1 MMSDPVIT
9 GTPPSPGDPPT
20 PSGGSPAA
28 GDGVIRAGTSLG
40 DGDQAEHSAPVRS
53 GPWGRLWRFARREP
67 VAFVCGAFIVVLL
80 IASVAAPWWIP
91 HDPIKQSI
99 ADRLQGPSS
108 RHWLGTDDVGRDL
121 FSRLIHGARYSV
133 LGAGLSVAVA
143 LVVGLPLGIAGGY
156 FGGWADT
163 ALMRIIDTILAFPGI
178 VLAIGVVGVFGPS
191 LINSMT
197 AIGILFAPTIARI
210 ARGQVM
216 SIRDE
221 PFAQAALTFGVP
233 RWKILAR
240 HVLPNAMPPVVVAS
254 ALLLATGLLAE
265 ASLSFLGLG
274 VQPPTPSW
282 GSMLGRGYAYLAT
295 APLQLLPPGLM
306 IATCALAFNLL
317 GDGLR
322 RQLDP
327 RQR

>member
-1 MMSDPVIT
+1 MTIDDDLIP
-9 GTPPSPGDPPT
+9 
-20 PSGGSPAA
+20 PAA
-28 GDGVIRAGTSLG
+28 SATVEPALMEDAAPQRLGLWARA
-40 DGDQAEHSAPVRS
+40 R
-53 GPWGRLWRFARREP
+53 RFARREP
-67 VAFVCGAFIVVLL
+67 VATASLLFILVLVV
-80 IASVAAPWWIP
+80 ASLAAPLWVP
-91 HDPIKQSI
+91 HDPIAQSI

-108 RHWLGTDDVGRDL
+108 THWLGTDDVGRDQ
-121 FSRLIHGARYSV
+121 FARLLYGARYSL
-133 LGAGLSVAVA
+133 LGAGLAVLVA
-143 LVVGLPLGIAGGY
+143 LVVGLPLGTIGGY
-156 FGGWADT
+156 LGGFADT
-163 ALMRIIDTILAFPGI
+163 ALMRVIDTILAFPGI

-197 AIGILFAPTIARI
+197 AIGVLFAPTVARI

-233 RWKILAR
+233 RRKILVR

-282 GSMLGRGYAYLAT
+282 GSMLGRGYAYIAT

-306 IATCALAFNLL
+306 IVASALAFNLL